1 MSSVDA
7 FGHFTFK
14 VGLEALDL
22 SAQFLAQSRHLG
34 VDFIQ
39 RDGAV
44 LGRVALAEHVQVDA
58 VQDKDVH
65 GGSLSLDGSWALDAG
80 PAIVGDLRQYH
91 ARMTV
96 AGLLANST
104 VTTCQRL
111 SSAPRALKHDLKAV
125 HDLFEN

>member
-1 MSSVDA
+1 
-7 FGHFTFK
+7 
-14 VGLEALDL
+14 
-22 SAQFLAQSRHLG
+22 
-34 VDFIQ
+34 
-39 RDGAV
+39 
-44 LGRVALAEHVQVDA
+44 
-58 VQDKDVH
+58 
-65 GGSLSLDGSWALDAG
+65 LDAG

-111 SSAPRALKHDLKAV
+111 SSTPRALKHDLKAV

>member
-39 RDGAV
+39 RGGAV

-91 ARMTV
+91 VQMKV
-96 AGLLANST
+96 VGLAGQPDSADNPALEFQLL
-104 VTTCQRL
+104 RL
-111 SSAPRALKHDLKAV
+111 
-125 HDLFEN
+125 EI